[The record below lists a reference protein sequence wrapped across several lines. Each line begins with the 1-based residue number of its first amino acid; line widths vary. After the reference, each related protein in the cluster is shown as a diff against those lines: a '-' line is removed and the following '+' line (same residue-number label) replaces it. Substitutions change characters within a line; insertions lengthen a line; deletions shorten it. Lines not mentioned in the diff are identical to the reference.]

1 MGGMDLGLEGKTVI
15 VTGGSGGIGR
25 GLVLGFA
32 AEGCNV
38 VVATRDAAQGQK
50 VADAAKD
57 LPGRVAV
64 IPTDVTQIAAVEQ
77 LAREVDPI
85 FGPVEVLVN
94 NAGGV
99 AHPAPFLDAPR
110 SHWEWEVDLN
120 IWGVVNC
127 TRVFGAGMVER
138 GRGSIVQI
146 TSNSALVP
154 EAANYVANYAGT
166 KGYVMSLSMALA
178 YEWGPRGV
186 RINCV
191 SPGWIVPWEQDH
203 AGAGSFWNKYGFEMF
218 GTPEA
223 MAEAAARGEA
233 LYNVSNQPIRRIGR
247 PEDIASIAL
256 FFASDRA
263 AMLTGQLVSVGGG
276 SYMF

>member
-1 MGGMDLGLEGKTVI
+1 MNLELEGKTVV

-32 AEGCNV
+32 EEGCNV
-38 VVATRDAAQGQK
+38 VIATRDAAQGQR
-50 VADAAKD
+50 VADAAKQHA
-57 LPGRVAV
+57 GRVAV
-64 IPTDVTQIAAVEQ
+64 VPTDVTQLAAVEQ
-77 LAREVDPI
+77 LARVAHDT
-85 FGPVEVLVN
+85 FGPVDVLVN

-110 SHWEWEVDLN
+110 ENWQWEVDLN

-127 TRVFGAGMVER
+127 TRVFGAEMIER
-138 GRGSIVQI
+138 GHGSIVQI

-154 EAANYVANYAGT
+154 EAANFVANYAGT

-186 RINCV
+186 RINCI
-191 SPGWIVPWEQDH
+191 SPGWIVPWEKDH
-203 AGAGSFWNKYGFEMF
+203 AGDGSFWKKYGYELF

-223 MAEAAARGEA
+223 MAEAAAKGEA
-233 LYNVSNQPIRRIGR
+233 LYNVGNQPIRRIGR
-247 PEDIASIAL
+247 PEDIANLAL
-256 FFASDRA
+256 FFASDRT
-263 AMLTGQLVSVGGG
+263 AMVTGQLVSVSGG